1 MILFRDTYKSA
12 YKDIEPDSELLSR
25 ILVKGLKEK
34 KVLHRKW
41 VYSFG
46 TLAASFAL
54 VFCSV
59 IGYMNYTDI
68 NEIPLVVDNTNA
80 GLVSEPYINENP
92 TENSNE
98 KDVVKSNDTTT
109 EKTEKNVSKQTV
121 SEPIVAPPVISQE
134 DAQEPK
140 AEDVPSIASYEH
152 MPASEPLGEV
162 AYSENEPP
170 LTREVSQI
178 EEMPLSDYYQLIGF
192 NVLEKINLPSDMLYS
207 GENTVPYDKSSDKA
221 MFSFFGDESR
231 FANISFTK
239 NIESLP
245 QTDELENDYEQ
256 INGMYTI
263 NGTTDTYSFEI
274 LTNINKEEVKE
285 LADSLV
291 K

>member
-1 MILFRDTYKSA
+1 
-12 YKDIEPDSELLSR
+12 
-25 ILVKGLKEK
+25 
-34 KVLHRKW
+34 
-41 VYSFG
+41 
-46 TLAASFAL
+46 
-54 VFCSV
+54 
-59 IGYMNYTDI
+59 MNYTDI

-80 GLVSEPYINENP
+80 GLVNEPYINEKP
-92 TENSNE
+92 AGNSNE
-98 KDVVKSNDTTT
+98 TDVVKSNDTTT
-109 EKTEKNVSKQTV
+109 DKTEKNVSKQTV

-134 DAQEPK
+134 DAEEPK
-140 AEDVPSIASYEH
+140 AEDVPSIASYEP
-152 MPASEPLGEV
+152 MPASETLGEA
-162 AYSENEPP
+162 AYSENETP
-170 LTREVSQI
+170 LAREVSQI
-178 EEMPLSDYYQLIGF
+178 VEMPLSDYYQLIGF

-221 MFSFFGDESR
+221 MFSFLGDESR

-245 QTDELENDYEQ
+245 QADELENDYEQ